1 LIGTDQLTGSL
12 ARDAGE
18 NVGNYPITQG
28 TLTASPNYNFTYQKA
43 DLAITPAS
51 LTVTADSKSKV
62 YGTNDPSLTYQI
74 TSGKLIGTD
83 QLTGSLAR
91 DAGENVGNYPIT
103 QGTLA
108 ASPNYNF
115 TYQKADLAI
124 TKASL
129 VGITFNDNSFTYD
142 GTAKSLAIVGSL
154 PKGTTVNYV
163 NNDQSQAGTYTVTAN
178 IIGGNNYENQTLK
191 ATLTI
196 NKATQV
202 IIWTQDLT
210 IGCDGENTLVL
221 NATASSGLPIHYTSS
236 NSTIAAVVGN
246 SLTFNKQ
253 GFADITAQQD
263 GNNNY
268 LPATH
273 VIKQVSMRLIGKVKK
288 KWEDVLI
295 FDNSSDDFVNWQWYK
310 DGQAIVGAQGQYYTS
325 PTPLNGSY
333 MVVVKDKD
341 GNTMETC
348 PLAIVASQHK
358 GGVKVVPNPAR
369 QGTTF
374 TIKADYPSEE
384 LKGAKIMITDI
395 TGKLNKEINQVS
407 PEVVTQVP
415 MVPGIY
421 IIYLFLENGKRE
433 SVKLLVN

>member
-28 TLTASPNYNFTYQKA
+28 TLTASANYDFTYKKA
-43 DLAITPAS
+43 D
-51 LTVTADSKSKV
+51 
-62 YGTNDPSLTYQI
+62 
-74 TSGKLIGTD
+74 
-83 QLTGSLAR
+83 
-91 DAGENVGNYPIT
+91 
-103 QGTLA
+103 
-108 ASPNYNF
+108 F
-115 TYQKADLAI
+115 AI

-142 GTAKSLAIVGSL
+142 GTNKSLAITGTL
-154 PKGTTVNYV
+154 PKDVGVSYV
-163 NNDQSQAGTYTVTAN
+163 NNNQSQAGTYTVTAN
-178 IIGGNNYENQTLK
+178 ITGGNNYQDQTLT
-191 ATLTI
+191 ADLTI

-202 IIWTQDLT
+202 ITWTQDLT

-221 NATASSGLPIHYTSS
+221 NATASSDLPVYYTSS
-236 NSTIAAVVGN
+236 NSTIATVIGN

-253 GFADITAQQD
+253 GSVDITAQQD

-273 VIKQVSMRLIGKVKK
+273 VIKQVNMRLIGKVKK

-295 FDNSSDDFVNWQWYK
+295 FDNSSDDFVSWQWYK

-341 GNTMETC
+341 GNTTETC
-348 PLAIVASQHK
+348 PLVIVASQHK

-415 MVPGIY
+415 MVPGVY